1 MKTKRIKNIPNF
13 GSRVSQQSQHQEGEQ
28 YLNKDG
34 EVYTTIYGTECRVC
48 DLVWE
53 AFKGEIPEG
62 YTIVHIDGD
71 KKNNR
76 LDNLKL
82 ERL

>member
-1 MKTKRIKNIPNF
+1 MKKKVIESNLNHVPH
-13 GSRVSQQSQHQEGEQ
+13 VSHQKPHEEGEQ
-28 YLNKDG
+28 YLNNDG

-62 YTIVHIDGD
+62 YKVVHIDGD

-82 ERL
+82 NRL